1 MNTLTTRLMS
11 ATLGLALV
19 LGVSAAGSIATAGD
33 ASARTLSRSKIVGSG
48 GQKRTERSKID
59 FAKLKQLKPV
69 KRERLIDAG
78 SKVDFAKKRI
88 GEKRAVSRGGRG

>member
-1 MNTLTTRLMS
+1 MNTFTTKLMS

-19 LGVSAAGSIATAGD
+19 LGVSIAGGIATADD
-33 ASARTLSRSKIVGSG
+33 ASARTLSRSKIVSG

-59 FAKLKQLKPV
+59 FAKLKQVKAV

-78 SKVDFAKKRI
+78 GKTGDLAKKRAAA
-88 GEKRAVSRGGRG
+88 RGRG